1 MLLVFH
7 VRLTLLVNMGPRVHF
22 LAVLHDSSVQSGS
35 VEICAVF
42 LRRETKHLRPLSGEY
57 LRAWHSP
64 LVPND
69 IWITM
74 LQNIYMNKLPRPIN
88 SLLTAVLNMSSYQ
101 STVCT
106 RLPSTFIVCV
116 CLHRPRTHR
125 AGRKFVCL
133 PMWNFWP
140 SVWVQCSMTTTGHV
154 HKLEYSGSRETLWPM
169 AALSPDQLL
178 QSWTAAQ
185 LLHWILKSQGR
196 GFVIV
201 TPFNWQENSKAIALY
216 FALRDVII
224 CYKNKICSGTISLA
238 LNLLKSVCRGV
249 DFTDWGYNELN

>member
-22 LAVLHDSSVQSGS
+22 VAVLHDSSVQSGS

-74 LQNIYMNKLPRPIN
+74 LQNIYINKLLRPIN
-88 SLLTAVLNMSSYQ
+88 SLPTAELNIGSYQ
-101 STVCT
+101 STCA
-106 RLPSTFIVCV
+106 LPIRIHCVCV
-116 CLHRPRTHR
+116 CTDPQHWEELGGNLLFTNVD
-125 AGRKFVCL
+125 F
-133 PMWNFWP
+133 FQP
-140 SVWVQCSMTTTGHV
+140 SVWVQCPISTTRHV
-154 HKLEYSGSRETLWPM
+154 QKLEYSGSRETVWPK
-169 AALSPDQLL
+169 AALSPGWRAETICSSTRLQLSIFVGYWKAL
-178 QSWTAAQ
+178 KKATQSE
-185 LLHWILKSQGR
+185 LLWLSQGR

-201 TPFNWQENSKAIALY
+201 IK
-216 FALRDVII
+216 LRGKLKG
-224 CYKNKICSGTISLA
+224 YRF
-238 LNLLKSVCRGV
+238 LLCCKR
-249 DFTDWGYNELN
+249 